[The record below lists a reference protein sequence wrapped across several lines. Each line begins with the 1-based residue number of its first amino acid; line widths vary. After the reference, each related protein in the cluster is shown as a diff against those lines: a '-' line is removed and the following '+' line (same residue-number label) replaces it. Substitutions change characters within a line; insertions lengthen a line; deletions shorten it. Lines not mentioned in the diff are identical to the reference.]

1 MGVGMSIVTGLLAIA
16 LGIIL
21 LAWPEITLGTF
32 IWVFGVVLMA
42 YGLVHMLGSLFGY
55 TGSRWGGALGGL
67 VAIVIGA
74 IVVAWPGLAAATI
87 IWIVALLAILMG
99 LADVMAGF
107 VGEMSGG
114 RRALA
119 VVGGIIS
126 IVFGIVIFAY
136 PASGILAILW
146 LLGIYLV
153 FLGFFRIVVGVFAPA
168 GRSRP
173 GISGSTY

>member
-21 LAWPEITLGTF
+21 LAWPGITLGTF
-32 IWVFGVVLMA
+32 IWVFGIVVIA
-42 YGLVHMLGSLFGY
+42 YGVVHALGALFGY
-55 TGSRWGGALGGL
+55 TKNRWGGVLGGL

-74 IVVAWPGLAAATI
+74 IVVAWPGLAATTV

-99 LADVMAGF
+99 LADVLAGF
-107 VGEMSGG
+107 AGEMSGG
-114 RRALA
+114 ARVLA
-119 VVGGIIS
+119 IVGGIIS

-146 LLGIYLV
+146 LVGIYLV
-153 FLGFFRIVVGVFAPA
+153 FLGFFRIVTGVFAPA
-168 GRSRP
+168 GRRRP
-173 GISGSTY
+173 GLGGSTY